1 MVSVLVL
8 TVGVFI
14 LSSTITTAVTHA
26 VVQEE
31 KSFAIEAAGNVVED
45 LHAVPFSEAFALYND
60 VDYDDPAGP
69 GTAPGMYFDVPS
81 LEPRLD
87 EGGTPLPVGQ
97 VILPSSSG
105 VLRED
110 VTIEDLGMPR
120 DLDGDL
126 VIDHFDHSRDYL
138 VLPVI
143 VRITWMSRAGPRTFQ
158 MQTMLAELGKL

>member
-8 TVGVFI
+8 TIGVFI

-31 KSFAIEAAGNVVED
+31 RSFAIEAAGNVIED
-45 LHAVPFSEAFALYND
+45 LHAIPFSEAFALYND
-60 VDYDDPAGP
+60 VDYDDPGGP
-69 GTAPGMYFDVPS
+69 GTAPGAYFDVPA
-81 LEPRLD
+81 LEPRLSATG
-87 EGGTPLPVGQ
+87 EILPIGQ
-97 VILPSSSG
+97 VLMPSASG

-110 VTIEDLGMPR
+110 VDVPELGMPR

-138 VLPVI
+138 VLPVV
-143 VRITWMSRAGPRTFQ
+143 VRITWMSRAGPRSFQ